1 MPAWI
6 ETEDTSNIS
15 FTAEISAEGKNNWI
29 GLQSRNYDFIF
40 SGKNFPNV
48 LYLLAKKLLV
58 LI

>member
-15 FTAEISAEGKNNWI
+15 FTVEISAEGKNNWI

-40 SGKNFPNV
+40 QEKISLMYSIYWQKN
-48 LYLLAKKLLV
+48 Y
-58 LI
+58 